1 MTDSP
6 AASTPYEIL
15 GVTAAVSDDELKRA
29 YRRLLRKTHPD
40 AGGSATEF
48 HAVQLAWERIG
59 TPALRAAYDRSR
71 FTAAE
76 PVPESTFATGR
87 SGTRRGQAGP
97 SGPRA
102 RMHGHPGGWSRQRYL
117 ELMREWSGRG
127 RALAD
132 PYDPELVRS
141 APREIRHLLAKA
153 GAEEMTA
160 QLISGLGIGYT
171 AWHDVETGVGT
182 EKLDH
187 IVLGPA
193 GLFGILSEDWG
204 CTVEVRKG
212 ELIGSLFAPGDEPI
226 DALQASARSVTK
238 SLRVRFTALVVVVP
252 DGALSEPAILPP
264 RGRRPSVVV
273 LTRSRLV
280 GLLRDGMPGLQRG
293 SFEKVFELRSQLQN
307 GIRFVAD

>member
-15 GVTAAVSDDELKRA
+15 GVTTSVSDDELKRA
-29 YRRLLRKTHPD
+29 YRRLLRQTHPD

-76 PVPESTFATGR
+76 PVSESTFSTGR
-87 SGTRRGQAGP
+87 TGTRRGP

-127 RALAD
+127 RSLDD

-153 GAEEMTA
+153 GAEEATA
-160 QLISGLGIGYT
+160 LLVSGLGIGYT
-171 AWHDVETGVGT
+171 AWHDVDTGGGT
-182 EKLDH
+182 DKLDH

-193 GLFGILSEDWG
+193 GLFGIMSEDWG

-212 ELIGSLFAPGDEPI
+212 ELVGQLLAPGEEPI
-226 DALQASARSVTK
+226 DALQASARSLTK

-252 DGALSEPAILPP
+252 DGSLSEPTVLPS

-273 LTRSRLV
+273 LTRSRLI